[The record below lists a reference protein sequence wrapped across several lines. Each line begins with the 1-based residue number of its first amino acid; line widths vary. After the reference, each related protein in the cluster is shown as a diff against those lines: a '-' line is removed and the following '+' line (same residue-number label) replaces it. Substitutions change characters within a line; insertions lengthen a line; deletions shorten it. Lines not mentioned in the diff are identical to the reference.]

1 LGQNLEGA
9 ARNITLAT
17 AIWRDGPID
26 QVRLHLADARSFLD
40 AAESQALA
48 LALQRNEKSP
58 VENAG

>member
-1 LGQNLEGA
+1 MAL
-9 ARNITLAT
+9 

-48 LALQRNEKSP
+48 LALQRNGDLP